1 MEEKY
6 IQMIVEATQS
16 AKSAH
21 HRIDKVEEDVSE
33 IKELTVAVKE
43 IAMETKANR
52 EDVNK
57 MNERLENI
65 EQKPAKNWEKVTS
78 VIITR
83 NCNSD
88 SGLFFSKIR
97 AMKGGRNMEKLI
109 QKLTSLLNVKT
120 IVTILLTVVFCIL
133 AVKQVINGEQF
144 LVIFTTVIAFY
155 FGTQHEKGNKEE

>member
-78 VIITR
+78 VIMTR
-83 NCNSD
+83 NCNNN
-88 SGLFFSKIR
+88 SGLFFR
-97 AMKGGRNMEKLI
+97 QNW
-109 QKLTSLLNVKT
+109 
-120 IVTILLTVVFCIL
+120 IV
-133 AVKQVINGEQF
+133 N
-144 LVIFTTVIAFY
+144 
-155 FGTQHEKGNKEE
+155 